1 MRPEIICHMVSS
13 IDGRLLA
20 ERFSSPAAGVDGARL
35 RRHYDEVYRRFGADG
50 WLVGRVTMEEFAH
63 GTARTPAAI
72 PHDPRTTHVADR
84 KDRDVAVAIDPHGKL
99 HYGQDNALGDHVIAV
114 LGEQVSDAYLAELR
128 EDGVSYL
135 FAGPEGDDLRLAMN
149 TLGEAFGIKRLAL
162 QGGARINGP
171 FLKAGLIDE
180 FSVLVQP
187 AVDGLAGVPSIVE
200 YDGNPGER
208 PAAGQSLRHLSTE
221 TLEGGMVWL
230 RYRVE
235 KSPSATGGRD

>member
-20 ERFSSPAAGVDGARL
+20 DRFSPPAAGVDGARL
-35 RRHYDEVYRRFGADG
+35 RRHYDEVYRGFSADG

-63 GTARTPAAI
+63 GTARTPAVI

-135 FAGPEGDDLRLAMN
+135 FAGPDGGDLHLALR
-149 TLGEAFGIKRLAL
+149 TLGETFNIKRLAL
-162 QGGARINGP
+162 QGGGRINGS

-200 YDGNPGER
+200 YDGNPDER
-208 PAAGQSLRHLSTE
+208 PAAGQSLRHLSPE
-221 TLEGGMVWL
+221 TLGAGVVGL
-230 RYRVE
+230 RCRGE
-235 KSPSATGGRD
+235 KRPSAKTGRD